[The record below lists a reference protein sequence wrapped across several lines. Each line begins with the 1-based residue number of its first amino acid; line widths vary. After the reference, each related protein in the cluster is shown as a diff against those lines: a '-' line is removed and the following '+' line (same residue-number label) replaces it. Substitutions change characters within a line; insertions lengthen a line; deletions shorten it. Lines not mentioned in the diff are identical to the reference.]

1 MRTSVIFILLLAT
14 MLIVAVVYF
23 GKKPAAPKAPDEVAL
38 LRQEVA
44 SLREEVDSLRK
55 ASESR
60 KRASES
66 LNGFAADGTPL
77 SPAEI
82 MAQLQAI
89 RAGQQSAQAELS
101 SNLMEITLDRG
112 SDAWARGDYKKAL
125 KLLSP
130 LAESGNAIAQHR
142 LGVMF
147 VLGQGVEKDS
157 AKAVEFYT
165 KAAEQGQAESQHGLG
180 LRLLWGDGAEK
191 DPQKAAAWFTAAANQ
206 GVTDSDTWLGDMY
219 WKGDGVAQDPVEGY
233 KWLLLAKDKFFITH
247 RNGVTLEQFA
257 AQLTPEQ
264 LAEAQ
269 QRAKDF
275 VPQRTGPEDF

>member
-1 MRTSVIFILLLAT
+1 MRKSVL
-14 MLIVAVVYF
+14 LIVALAIVLTVAAICL
-23 GKKPAAPKAPDEVAL
+23 GKKPTPPKASDEIAL

-55 ASESR
+55 ASELR
-60 KRASES
+60 KRATES
-66 LNGFAADGTPL
+66 LNGFADDGTPVG
-77 SPAEI
+77 PAEI
-82 MAQLQAI
+82 MAELKSL
-89 RAGQQSAQAELS
+89 RAQQRNAQSELS
-101 SNLMEITLDRG
+101 SNLAEITLDRG

-125 KLLSP
+125 KLLTP
-130 LAESGNAIAQHR
+130 LAESGSAIAQHR
-142 LGVMF
+142 LGVMY

-180 LRLLWGDGAEK
+180 LRLLWGDGADK

-219 WKGDGVAQDPVEGY
+219 WKGEGVAQDPVEGY